1 MNDMQHRRLLIDIA
15 RDYYLS
21 KITIAQISDKYNVS
35 RYLISKY
42 LDEALDNGL
51 VKININT
58 PIERNLVLEAKFKKT
73 FNINHIYIIKDT
85 DTTDDDE
92 HHIIEFAAET
102 IQQRILQSKI
112 VGITWGSTMLNVID
126 HFHAIPHDE
135 LLFTQFMGDN
145 LKTNAAHGSVPLVQ
159 KAAAKFGAQYMTL
172 PAPLYLF
179 NDQTRQMF
187 AQEPAIAPVI
197 ANFDRMDTL
206 FTGIGTSASIDSIPV
221 WKNNRTAILGKT
233 TSDQVA
239 GLLYGRPYDFN
250 GQMLNTAHDKLFG
263 ASLATILQVPVR
275 FAVVKS
281 KFKSQALLGALRGQL
296 LTDVITDEAVANR
309 VLQENQS

>member
-1 MNDMQHRRLLIDIA
+1 MNDMKHRRLLIDIA

-42 LDEALDNGL
+42 LDEALANGL

-58 PIERNLVLEAKFKKT
+58 PVERNLVLEAKFKAA
-73 FNINHIYIIKDT
+73 FHLDHIYIIKDT
-85 DTTDDDE
+85 DTTSDDE

-102 IQQRILQSKI
+102 IQQRILQSRV
-112 VGITWGSTMLNVID
+112 VGVTWGSTVLSVID
-126 HFHAIPHDE
+126 SFQATPHDD

-145 LKTNAAHGSVPLVQ
+145 LKTNAAHGSAPLVQ

-179 NDQTRQMF
+179 NDQTHQLLAQEAAMAPAF
-187 AQEPAIAPVI
+187 AQ
-197 ANFDRMDTL
+197 FDQMDTL
-206 FTGIGTSASIDSIPV
+206 FTGIGTLASLDSIPV
-221 WKNNRTAILGKT
+221 WKMNQSAILGT
-233 TSDQVA
+233 ATADQVA
-239 GLLYGRPYDFN
+239 GLLYGRPYDLN
-250 GQMLNTAHDKLFG
+250 GRMLNTEHDKLFG
-263 ASLATILQVPVR
+263 ARLATIMQVPVR
-275 FAVVKS
+275 FAVVKN

-309 VLQENQS
+309 VLQENQA